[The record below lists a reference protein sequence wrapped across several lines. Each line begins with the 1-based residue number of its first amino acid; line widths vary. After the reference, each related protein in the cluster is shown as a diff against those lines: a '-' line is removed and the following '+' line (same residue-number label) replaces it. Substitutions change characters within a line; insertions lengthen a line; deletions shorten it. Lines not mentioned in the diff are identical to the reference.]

1 MCVKVFGNVC
11 FVWHGERS
19 LLPLSVD
26 QGCTWD
32 VGGVQVGGVGVS
44 DASGVRVVWLLSL
57 KESWAEWVRH
67 SGTLVGP
74 VL

>member
-1 MCVKVFGNVC
+1 MC
-11 FVWHGERS
+11 FVWHRGRS
-19 LLPLSVD
+19 LLPLRVD

-32 VGGVQVGGVGVS
+32 VGGEQVGDVGVS
-44 DASGVRVVWLLSL
+44 DVTGVRVAWLLSL